1 VLSSFQKWTLFDLH
15 ITVRGRF
22 IPFDIFKRSFMFLF
36 FLRGSFVKQGILED
50 KKGYKGERKNGL
62 EGGNESELKG

>member
-1 VLSSFQKWTLFDLH
+1 
-15 ITVRGRF
+15 
-22 IPFDIFKRSFMFLF
+22 MFLF
-36 FLRGSFVKQGILED
+36 FLRGSFVKQGILKD